1 MRQDDHGQDDI
12 GQWQAYLGA
21 YSQGQ
26 SLTKAPPIGDGSNS
40 SMQTISCPQELQELF
55 DAPVYNSLDI
65 SRGVAVRVR
74 DFYQQYGFLPPPRE
88 PREELRDQ
96 VTQEYDLYSSV
107 QVSSGHATSVGRA
120 NLS

>member
-12 GQWQAYLGA
+12 AQWQAFLEA

-26 SLTKAPPIGDGSNS
+26 SPTKAPPIGDGFNS

-55 DAPVYNSLDI
+55 DAPVYNSLNI
-65 SRGVAVRVR
+65 SRDVAVRVR
-74 DFYQQYGFLPPPRE
+74 DFYQRYGFLPPPRE

-107 QVSSGHATSVGRA
+107 QVSPGHATSIGRRF
-120 NLS
+120 